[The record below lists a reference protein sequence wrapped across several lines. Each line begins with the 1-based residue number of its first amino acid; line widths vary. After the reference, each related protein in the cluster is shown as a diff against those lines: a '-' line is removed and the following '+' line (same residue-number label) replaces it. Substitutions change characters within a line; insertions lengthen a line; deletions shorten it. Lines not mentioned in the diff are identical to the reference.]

1 MKLILKNFLFIF
13 AAFVISC
20 NPTGSSFSPN
30 PEPVIPAEISIGSGM
45 FIFSYNNMDIE
56 VFYHVP
62 PSYAASSR
70 VVFALH
76 GGSRDAEGVRNNMI
90 QKSIDYNFILIA
102 PKFSSSNFSL
112 GDGYNLGNVYVDGD
126 NPSTDTLNDENEWS
140 FSIIEPLFDSV
151 KSSLS
156 IENEKYNLFG
166 FSAGAQ
172 FVHRF
177 IQFMPD
183 ARFNKVVAGAAGWYT
198 VPNNSIPFPYGY
210 QNSILISTNLND
222 LLSSDLHIQVGAL
235 DNNPNSAGLRHN
247 EYADAQGLNRVTRA
261 VHFFESGQNIAD
273 SNNYNFNW
281 SLHIIQGAGHNL
293 IPNAENACDLM
304 FN

>member
-20 NPTGSSFSPN
+20 DPTGSSFSPN

-151 KSSLS
+151 KSSLL
-156 IENEKYNLFG
+156 IESEKYNLFG

-210 QNSILISTNLND
+210 QNSILISSNLND

>member
-1 MKLILKNFLFIF
+1 MKSILKNFLLIF
-13 AAFVISC
+13 AALIISC

-30 PEPVIPAEISIGSGM
+30 PDPVIPADISIGEGM
-45 FIFSYNNMDIE
+45 FILSFNNIDVEVLYYVPESYT
-56 VFYHVP
+56 
-62 PSYAASSR
+62 ASSK

-76 GGSRDAEGVRNNMI
+76 GGSRDAESTRNSMI
-90 QKSIDYNFILIA
+90 QKSNEYNFILIA

-126 NPSTDTLNDENEWS
+126 NPTSNTLNNENEWS

-156 IENEKYNLFG
+156 LENDKYNMFG

-177 IQFMPD
+177 IQFKPN
-183 ARFNKVVAGAAGWYT
+183 ARFDKVVAGAAGWYT
-198 VPNNSIPFPYGY
+198 VPDNTIPFPYGY
-210 QNSILISTNLND
+210 ENSILNSANFDN
-222 LLSSDLHIQVGAL
+222 LLSSDLYIQVGAL

-261 VHFFESGQNIAD
+261 VHFFETGQNISE
-273 SNNYNFNW
+273 SNNYDFNW

-293 IPNAENACDLM
+293 IPNADNACNLM

>member
-1 MKLILKNFLFIF
+1 MKSIIKNFLLIF
-13 AAFVISC
+13 AAFIISC

-30 PEPVIPAEISIGSGM
+30 PDPVIPVDISIGEGM
-45 FIFSYNNMDIE
+45 FILSFNNVDIE
-56 VFYHVP
+56 VFCYVP
-62 PSYAASSR
+62 ESYTASSK

-76 GGSRDAEGVRNNMI
+76 GGSRDAEGIRNNMI

-126 NPSTDTLNDENEWS
+126 NPTTSTLNDENEWS

-156 IENEKYNLFG
+156 LESEKYNLFG

-177 IQFMPD
+177 IQFKPD
-183 ARFNKVVAGAAGWYT
+183 ARFDKVVAGAAGWYT
-198 VPNNSIPFPYGY
+198 VPDNSIPFPYGY
-210 QNSILISTNLND
+210 DNSILISTNLSD

-261 VHFFESGQNIAD
+261 VHFFETGQNIAE
-273 SNNYNFNW
+273 SSNYNFNW

>member
-1 MKLILKNFLFIF
+1 MKVILRKFTLIYILFIL
-13 AAFVISC
+13 SC
-20 NPTGSSFSPN
+20 DPAGSSFSPT
-30 PEPVIPAEISIGSGM
+30 PDPIIPAEINVGTEM
-45 FIFSYNNMDIE
+45 FIFSMNDIDFE

-62 PSYAASSR
+62 ATYNASSK

-90 QKSIDYNFILIA
+90 QKSNEYNFILIA

-126 NPSTDTLNDENEWS
+126 NPTSNTLNNENEWS

-156 IENEKYNLFG
+156 LENDKYNMFG

-177 IQFMPD
+177 IQFKPN
-183 ARFNKVVAGAAGWYT
+183 ARFDKVVAGAAGWYT
-198 VPNNSIPFPYGY
+198 VPDNTIPFPYGHE
-210 QNSILISTNLND
+210 NSILNSTNLDN
-222 LLSSDLHIQVGAL
+222 LLSLSLIHI
-235 DNNPNSAGLRHN
+235 
-247 EYADAQGLNRVTRA
+247 
-261 VHFFESGQNIAD
+261 
-273 SNNYNFNW
+273 
-281 SLHIIQGAGHNL
+281 
-293 IPNAENACDLM
+293 
-304 FN
+304 

>member
-1 MKLILKNFLFIF
+1 MKLILKNFLLIF
-13 AAFVISC
+13 AAFIISC

-30 PEPVIPAEISIGSGM
+30 PDPVIPADISIGEGM
-45 FIFSYNNMDIE
+45 FILSFNNMDIE

-62 PSYAASSR
+62 PSYTASSK

-76 GGSRDAEGVRNNMI
+76 GGSRDAEGIRNNMI

-126 NPSTDTLNDENEWS
+126 NPSANTLNDENEWS

-156 IENEKYNLFG
+156 IESEKYNLFG

-177 IQFMPD
+177 IQFKPD
-183 ARFNKVVAGAAGWYT
+183 ARFDKVVAGAAGWYT
-198 VPNNSIPFPYGY
+198 LPVNSIPFPYGY
-210 QNSILISTNLND
+210 DNSILISTNLSNL
-222 LLSSDLHIQVGAL
+222 LLSDLYIQVGAL

-261 VHFFESGQNIAD
+261 VHFFETGQNIAE
-273 SNNYNFNW
+273 SSNYNFNW

>member
-30 PEPVIPAEISIGSGM
+30 TEPVIPAEISIGSGM

-76 GGSRDAEGVRNNMI
+76 GGSRDAESIRNNLI
-90 QKSIDYNFILIA
+90 DKSNEYNLIVIA

-126 NPSTDTLNDENEWS
+126 NPSTSTLNNENEWS

-156 IENEKYNLFG
+156 LENDRYNMFG

-177 IQFMPD
+177 IQFKPD
-183 ARFNKVVAGAAGWYT
+183 ARFDKVVAGAAGWYT
-198 VPNNSIPFPYGY
+198 VPDSSIPFPYGY
-210 QNSILISTNLND
+210 DNSILVSTNMSD
-222 LLSSDLHIQVGAL
+222 LLSRNLFIQVGAF
-235 DNNPNSAGLRHN
+235 DNDPNSPGLRHN

-261 VHFFESGQNIAD
+261 VNFFETGQNFSN
-273 SNNYNFNW
+273 SNNLDFNW

-293 IPNAENACDLM
+293 NPNAENACNLM

>member
-1 MKLILKNFLFIF
+1 MNLILKYFLFIF
-13 AAFVISC
+13 AAFIISC

-30 PEPVIPAEISIGSGM
+30 PEPIIPAEISVGSGM
-45 FIFSYNNMDIE
+45 FIFSFNNMDIE

-62 PSYAASSR
+62 TSYTASSK

-76 GGSRDAEGVRNNMI
+76 GGSRDAEGIRNNMI

-126 NPSTDTLNDENEWS
+126 NPSTNTLNDENEWS

-156 IENEKYNLFG
+156 IESEKYNLFG

-177 IQFMPD
+177 IQFNPN

-210 QNSILISTNLND
+210 QNSILISTNLNN

-261 VHFFESGQNIAD
+261 VHFFETGQNIAE
-273 SNNYNFNW
+273 SSNYNFNW

>member
-1 MKLILKNFLFIF
+1 MKSIIKNFLLIF
-13 AAFVISC
+13 AAFIISC
-20 NPTGSSFSPN
+20 DPAGSSFSPN
-30 PEPVIPAEISIGSGM
+30 PDPVIPAEISIGEGT
-45 FIFSYNNMDIE
+45 FIFSLNNIDIE
-56 VFYHVP
+56 VFYYVP
-62 PSYAASSR
+62 ESYTASSK

-76 GGSRDAEGVRNNMI
+76 GGSRDAEGIRNNMI

-126 NPSTDTLNDENEWS
+126 NPSTSTLNDENEWS

-156 IENEKYNLFG
+156 LESEKYNLFG

-177 IQFMPD
+177 IQFKPD
-183 ARFNKVVAGAAGWYT
+183 ARFDKVVAGAAGWYT
-198 VPNNSIPFPYGY
+198 VPDNSITFPYGY
-210 QNSILISTNLND
+210 DNSILISTNLSN

-261 VHFFESGQNIAD
+261 VHFFETGQNIAE
-273 SNNYNFNW
+273 SSNYNFNW

>member
-13 AAFVISC
+13 AAIVISC
-20 NPTGSSFSPN
+20 DPTGSSFSPN

-156 IENEKYNLFG
+156 IESEKYNLFG

-183 ARFNKVVAGAAGWYT
+183 ARFNRVVAGAAGWYT

>member
-1 MKLILKNFLFIF
+1 MKLILKNFLLFFTVFI
-13 AAFVISC
+13 ISC
-20 NPTGSSFSPN
+20 SPAGSSFTPSPI
-30 PEPVIPAEISIGSGM
+30 PVIPAEISIGSGT
-45 FIFSYNNMDIE
+45 FIFSFNNIDIE

-62 PSYAASSR
+62 AAYSASSK

-90 QKSIDYNFILIA
+90 QKSIEYNFVLIA
-102 PKFSSSNFSL
+102 PKFSSQNFSL
-112 GDGYNLGNVYVDGD
+112 GDGYNLGNVYDDGD
-126 NPSTDTLNDENEWS
+126 NPSTSTLNDEDEWS

-151 KSSLS
+151 VSSLS
-156 IENEKYNLFG
+156 LTEEKYNLFG

-177 IQFMPD
+177 IQFKPN

-198 VPNNSIPFPYGY
+198 VPDNNIPFPYGLD
-210 QNSILISTNLND
+210 NSILTNTNLSN
-222 LLSSDLHIQVGAL
+222 LLSKDLYIQVGAL
-235 DNNPNSAGLRHN
+235 DNDPNSVGLRHN

-261 VHFFESGQNIAD
+261 VHFFENGQNIAE
-273 SNNYNFNW
+273 SSNYNLNW

-293 IPNAENACDLM
+293 IPNADNACDLM

>member
-1 MKLILKNFLFIF
+1 MKIILKNFLLTFTVFI
-13 AAFVISC
+13 ISC
-20 NPTGSSFSPN
+20 SPAGSSFTPSPI
-30 PEPVIPAEISIGSGM
+30 PVIPAEISIGSGT
-45 FIFSYNNMDIE
+45 FIFSFNDVDVE

-62 PSYAASSR
+62 ASYTASSK

-90 QKSIDYNFILIA
+90 QKSIEYNFVLIA
-102 PKFSSSNFSL
+102 PKFSSQNFSL
-112 GDGYNLGNVYVDGD
+112 GDGYNLGNVYEDGD
-126 NPSTDTLNDENEWS
+126 NPSTSTLNDEEEWS

-151 KSSLS
+151 VSSLS
-156 IENEKYNLFG
+156 LIEEKYNLFG

-177 IQFMPD
+177 IQFKPN

-198 VPNNSIPFPYGY
+198 VPDNNIPFPYGLD
-210 QNSILISTNLND
+210 NSILTNTNLSN
-222 LLSSDLHIQVGAL
+222 LLSKDLYIQVGAL
-235 DNNPNSAGLRHN
+235 DNDPNSVGLRHN

-261 VHFFESGQNIAD
+261 VHFFESGQNIAET
-273 SNNYNFNW
+273 NNYNLNW

-293 IPNAENACDLM
+293 IPNADNACDLM

>member
-1 MKLILKNFLFIF
+1 MTIIRLNPMKITLRKFALIYTIFIL
-13 AAFVISC
+13 SC
-20 NPTGSSFSPN
+20 DPTGSSFSPN
-30 PEPVIPAEISIGSGM
+30 PEPIIPAEINIGTGM
-45 FIFSYNNMDIE
+45 FVFSMNEIDFE

-62 PSYAASSR
+62 AAYSTSSK

-76 GGSRDAEGVRNNMI
+76 GGSRDAEGVRNTMI
-90 QKSIDYNFILIA
+90 QKSNEYNFILIA

-126 NPSTDTLNDENEWS
+126 NPTSNTLNNENEWS

-156 IENEKYNLFG
+156 LENDKYNMFG

-177 IQFMPD
+177 IQFKPD
-183 ARFNKVVAGAAGWYT
+183 ARFDKVVAGAAGWYT
-198 VPNNSIPFPYGY
+198 VPDNSIPFPYGY
-210 QNSILISTNLND
+210 DNSVLISTNLSN
-222 LLSSDLHIQVGAL
+222 LLASDLYIQVGAL

-247 EYADAQGLNRVTRA
+247 EYADAQVLIRLNRA
-261 VHFFESGQNIAD
+261 VHFFVTILNI
-273 SNNYNFNW
+273 S
-281 SLHIIQGAGHNL
+281 
-293 IPNAENACDLM
+293 
-304 FN
+304 

>member
-1 MKLILKNFLFIF
+1 MKLILKNFLLIF
-13 AAFVISC
+13 AAFIISC

-30 PEPVIPAEISIGSGM
+30 PEPIIPAEISIGSGM
-45 FIFSYNNMDIE
+45 FIFSFNNMDIE

-62 PSYAASSR
+62 TSYTASSK

-76 GGSRDAEGVRNNMI
+76 GGSRDAEGIRNNMI
-90 QKSIDYNFILIA
+90 QKSIDYNFIVIA

-126 NPSTDTLNDENEWS
+126 NPSTNTLNDENEWS

-156 IENEKYNLFG
+156 LESEKYNLFG

-177 IQFMPD
+177 IQFKPN
-183 ARFNKVVAGAAGWYT
+183 ARFDKVVAGAAGWYT

-210 QNSILISTNLND
+210 QNSILISTNLNN
-222 LLSSDLHIQVGAL
+222 LLSSDLHVQVGAL

-261 VHFFESGQNIAD
+261 VHFFETGQNIAD
-273 SNNYNFNW
+273 SSNYNFNW
-281 SLHIIQGAGHNL
+281 SLHIIQSAGHNL
-293 IPNAENACDLM
+293 IPNAENACDVM

>member
-1 MKLILKNFLFIF
+1 MKSILKNFLLIF
-13 AAFVISC
+13 AAFIISC
-20 NPTGSSFSPN
+20 DPAGSSFSPN
-30 PEPVIPAEISIGSGM
+30 PEPIIPAEINVGNGM
-45 FIFSYNNMDIE
+45 FIFSFNNIDVE

-62 PSYAASSR
+62 VSYSSSSKI
-70 VVFALH
+70 VFGLH
-76 GGSRDAEGVRNNMI
+76 GGSRDAEGLRDNMI
-90 QKSIDYNFILIA
+90 QKSVDYNFILIA
-102 PKFSSSNFSL
+102 PKFSSSDFSL

-126 NPSTDTLNDENEWS
+126 NPSTNTLNDEYEWS

-156 IENEKYNLFG
+156 IENDKYNLFG

-177 IQFMPD
+177 IQFKPD
-183 ARFNKVVAGAAGWYT
+183 ARFDKVVAGAAGWYT
-198 VPNNSIPFPYGY
+198 VPDNTIPFPYGFD
-210 QNSILISTNLND
+210 NSILNSTNLNN
-222 LLSSDLHIQVGAL
+222 LLSSDLFIQVGAL

-261 VHFFESGQNIAD
+261 VNFFETGQNIAE
-273 SNNYNFNW
+273 SLGFNLNW
-281 SLHIIQGAGHNL
+281 SIHVIQGAGHNL

>member
-1 MKLILKNFLFIF
+1 
-13 AAFVISC
+13 
-20 NPTGSSFSPN
+20 
-30 PEPVIPAEISIGSGM
+30 
-45 FIFSYNNMDIE
+45 MDIE

-62 PSYAASSR
+62 PSYTASSK

-76 GGSRDAEGVRNNMI
+76 GGSRDAEGIRNNMI

-126 NPSTDTLNDENEWS
+126 NPSANTLNDENEWS

-156 IENEKYNLFG
+156 IESEKYNLFG

-177 IQFMPD
+177 IQFKPD
-183 ARFNKVVAGAAGWYT
+183 ARFDKVVAGAAGWYT
-198 VPNNSIPFPYGY
+198 LPVNSIPFPYGY
-210 QNSILISTNLND
+210 DNSILISTNLSNL
-222 LLSSDLHIQVGAL
+222 LLSDLYIQVGAL

-261 VHFFESGQNIAD
+261 VHFFETGQNIAE
-273 SNNYNFNW
+273 SSNYNFNW

>member
-13 AAFVISC
+13 AAFIISC

-30 PEPVIPAEISIGSGM
+30 LEPVIPAEISIGSGM
-45 FIFSYNNMDIE
+45 FIFSYNNKDIE

-62 PSYAASSR
+62 PSYAASSK
-70 VVFALH
+70 VVFAMH

-90 QKSIDYNFILIA
+90 QKSIDYNFVLIA

-156 IENEKYNLFG
+156 IESEKYNLFG

>member
-1 MKLILKNFLFIF
+1 MKLILKNFLLFFTVFI
-13 AAFVISC
+13 ISC
-20 NPTGSSFSPN
+20 SPAGSSFTPSPI
-30 PEPVIPAEISIGSGM
+30 PVIPAEISIGSGT
-45 FIFSYNNMDIE
+45 FIFSFNNVDIE

-62 PSYAASSR
+62 VSYTASSK

-76 GGSRDAEGVRNNMI
+76 GGSREAEGVRNNMI
-90 QKSIDYNFILIA
+90 QKSIEYNFVLIA
-102 PKFSSSNFSL
+102 PKFSSQNFSL
-112 GDGYNLGNVYVDGD
+112 GDGYNLGNVYEDGD
-126 NPSTDTLNDENEWS
+126 NPSTSTLNDEEEWS

-151 KSSLS
+151 VSSLS
-156 IENEKYNLFG
+156 LIEEKYNLFG

-177 IQFMPD
+177 IQFKPN

-198 VPNNSIPFPYGY
+198 VPDNNIPFPYGLD
-210 QNSILISTNLND
+210 NSILTNNNLSN
-222 LLSSDLHIQVGAL
+222 LLSKDLYIQVGAL
-235 DNNPNSAGLRHN
+235 DNDPNSVGLRHN

-261 VHFFESGQNIAD
+261 VHFFQSGQNIAE
-273 SNNYNFNW
+273 SNNYNLNW

-293 IPNAENACDLM
+293 IPNADNACDLM

>member
-1 MKLILKNFLFIF
+1 MKIILKNFLLTFTVFI
-13 AAFVISC
+13 ISC
-20 NPTGSSFSPN
+20 SPAGSSFNPN
-30 PEPVIPAEISIGSGM
+30 PIPVIPAEIGIGSGT
-45 FIFSYNNMDIE
+45 FIFSFNDIDVE

-62 PSYAASSR
+62 ASYTASSK

-90 QKSIDYNFILIA
+90 QKSIEYNFVLIA
-102 PKFSSSNFSL
+102 PKFSSQNFSL
-112 GDGYNLGNVYVDGD
+112 GDGYNLGNVYEDGD
-126 NPSTDTLNDENEWS
+126 NPSTSTLNDEEEWS

-151 KSSLS
+151 VSSLS
-156 IENEKYNLFG
+156 LIEEKYNLFG

-177 IQFMPD
+177 IQFKPN

-198 VPNNSIPFPYGY
+198 VPENNIPFPYGLD
-210 QNSILISTNLND
+210 NSILTNTNLSN
-222 LLSSDLHIQVGAL
+222 LLSKDLYIQVGAL
-235 DNNPNSAGLRHN
+235 DNDPNSVGLRHN

-261 VHFFESGQNIAD
+261 VHFFESGQNIAES
-273 SNNYNFNW
+273 SNDNLNW

-293 IPNAENACDLM
+293 IPNADNACDLM

>member
-1 MKLILKNFLFIF
+1 MKLILRKILLFFLIF
-13 AAFVISC
+13 VMSC
-20 NPTGSSFSPN
+20 DPAGSSFTPN
-30 PEPVIPAEISIGSGM
+30 PDPIIPADINIGSGM
-45 FIFSYNNMDIE
+45 FIFSFNDIDIE

-62 PSYAASSR
+62 EAYSSSSKI
-70 VVFALH
+70 VIGLH
-76 GGSRDAEGVRNNMI
+76 GGSRDAESVRDNMI
-90 QKSIDYNFILIA
+90 QKSIDYNFVIIA
-102 PKFSSSNFSL
+102 PKLSSSNFSL
-112 GDGYNLGNVYVDGD
+112 GDGYILGNVYVDGD
-126 NPSTDTLNDENEWS
+126 NPSVNTLNEEDEWS

-156 IENEKYNLFG
+156 IENDKYNLFG

-177 IQFMPD
+177 ILFKPT
-183 ARFNKVVAGAAGWYT
+183 ARFDKVVAGAAGWYT
-198 VPNNSIPFPYGY
+198 VPDNTIPFPYGFD
-210 QNSILISTNLND
+210 NSILNSTNLNN
-222 LLSSDLHIQVGAL
+222 LLSSDLFIQVGAL

-261 VHFFESGQNIAD
+261 INFFETGQNIAE
-273 SNNYNFNW
+273 SLGFNLNW
-281 SLHIIQGAGHNL
+281 SIHVIQGAGHNL

>member
-1 MKLILKNFLFIF
+1 MKLILKNFLLFFTVFI
-13 AAFVISC
+13 ISC
-20 NPTGSSFSPN
+20 SPAGSSFTPSPI
-30 PEPVIPAEISIGSGM
+30 PVIPAEISIGSGT
-45 FIFSYNNMDIE
+45 FIFSFNNIDIE

-62 PSYAASSR
+62 AAYSASSK

-90 QKSIDYNFILIA
+90 QKSIEYNFVLIA
-102 PKFSSSNFSL
+102 PKFSSQNFSL
-112 GDGYNLGNVYVDGD
+112 GDGYNLGNVYDDGD
-126 NPSTDTLNDENEWS
+126 NPSTSTLNDEDEWS

-151 KSSLS
+151 VSSLS
-156 IENEKYNLFG
+156 LTEEKYNLFG

-177 IQFMPD
+177 IQFKPN

-198 VPNNSIPFPYGY
+198 VPDNNIPFPYGLD
-210 QNSILISTNLND
+210 NSILINTNLSN
-222 LLSSDLHIQVGAL
+222 LLSKDLYIQVGAL
-235 DNNPNSAGLRHN
+235 DNDPNSVGLRHN

-261 VHFFESGQNIAD
+261 VHFFESGQNIAE
-273 SNNYNFNW
+273 SSNYNLNW

-293 IPNAENACDLM
+293 IPNADNACDLM

>member
-1 MKLILKNFLFIF
+1 MKSILKNFLLIF
-13 AAFVISC
+13 AAFIISC

-30 PEPVIPAEISIGSGM
+30 PDPVIPADISIGEGM
-45 FIFSYNNMDIE
+45 FILSFNNVDIE
-56 VFYHVP
+56 VFYYVP
-62 PSYAASSR
+62 ESYTASSK

-76 GGSRDAEGVRNNMI
+76 GGSRDAEGIRNNMI

-126 NPSTDTLNDENEWS
+126 NPTTSTLNDENEWS

-156 IENEKYNLFG
+156 LESEKYNLFG

-177 IQFMPD
+177 IQFKPD
-183 ARFNKVVAGAAGWYT
+183 ARFDKVVAGAAGWYT
-198 VPNNSIPFPYGY
+198 VPDNSIPFPYGY
-210 QNSILISTNLND
+210 NNSILISTNLSD
-222 LLSSDLHIQVGAL
+222 LLSSDLYIQVGAL

-261 VHFFESGQNIAD
+261 VHFFETGQNIAE
-273 SNNYNFNW
+273 SSNYNFNW

>member
-1 MKLILKNFLFIF
+1 MKSIIKNFLLIF
-13 AAFVISC
+13 AAFIISC

-30 PEPVIPAEISIGSGM
+30 PDPVIPADISIAEGM
-45 FIFSYNNMDIE
+45 LILSFNNVDIE
-56 VFYHVP
+56 VFYYVP
-62 PSYAASSR
+62 ESYTASSK

-76 GGSRDAEGVRNNMI
+76 GGSRDAEGIRNNMI

-126 NPSTDTLNDENEWS
+126 NPTTSTLNDENEWS

-156 IENEKYNLFG
+156 LESEKYNLFG

-177 IQFMPD
+177 IQFKPD
-183 ARFNKVVAGAAGWYT
+183 ARFDKVVAGAAGWYT
-198 VPNNSIPFPYGY
+198 VPDNSIPFPYGY
-210 QNSILISTNLND
+210 DNSILISTNLSN

-261 VHFFESGQNIAD
+261 VHFFETGQNIAE
-273 SNNYNFNW
+273 SSNYNFNW

>member
-1 MKLILKNFLFIF
+1 MKSILKNFLLIF
-13 AAFVISC
+13 AAFIISC

-30 PEPVIPAEISIGSGM
+30 PDPVIPADISIGEGM
-45 FIFSYNNMDIE
+45 FILSFNNFDIE
-56 VFYHVP
+56 VFYYVP
-62 PSYAASSR
+62 ESYTASSK

-76 GGSRDAEGVRNNMI
+76 GGSRDAEGIRNNMI

-126 NPSTDTLNDENEWS
+126 NPSTSTLNDENEWS

-156 IENEKYNLFG
+156 LESEKYNLFG

-177 IQFMPD
+177 IQFKPD
-183 ARFNKVVAGAAGWYT
+183 ARFDKVVAGAAGWYT
-198 VPNNSIPFPYGY
+198 VPDNSIPFPYGY
-210 QNSILISTNLND
+210 DNSILISTNLSN

-261 VHFFESGQNIAD
+261 VHFFETGQNIAE
-273 SNNYNFNW
+273 SSNYNFNW

>member
-1 MKLILKNFLFIF
+1 MKSILKNFLLIF
-13 AAFVISC
+13 AAFIISC
-20 NPTGSSFSPN
+20 DPAGSSFSPN
-30 PEPVIPAEISIGSGM
+30 PEPIIPAEINVGNGM
-45 FIFSYNNMDIE
+45 FIFSFNNIDVE

-62 PSYAASSR
+62 VSYSSSSKI
-70 VVFALH
+70 VFGLH
-76 GGSRDAEGVRNNMI
+76 GGSRDAEGLRDNMI
-90 QKSIDYNFILIA
+90 QKSVDYNFILIA
-102 PKFSSSNFSL
+102 PKFSSSDFSL

-126 NPSTDTLNDENEWS
+126 NPTSNTLNNENEWS

-156 IENEKYNLFG
+156 IESEKYNLFG

-177 IQFMPD
+177 IQFKPNT
-183 ARFNKVVAGAAGWYT
+183 RFDKVVAGAAGWYT
-198 VPNNSIPFPYGY
+198 VPDYSIPFPYGY
-210 QNSILISTNLND
+210 ENSILNSTSLNNL
-222 LLSSDLHIQVGAL
+222 LTSDLYIQVGAL
-235 DNNPNSAGLRHN
+235 DNNPNSTGLRHN

-261 VHFFESGQNIAD
+261 VHFFETGQNIAE
-273 SNNYNFNW
+273 SSNYNFNW

>member
-1 MKLILKNFLFIF
+1 MKILLKNFLLTFTVFI
-13 AAFVISC
+13 ISC
-20 NPTGSSFSPN
+20 SPAGSSFTPSPI
-30 PEPVIPAEISIGSGM
+30 PVIPAEISIGSGT
-45 FIFSYNNMDIE
+45 FIFSFNDVDVE

-62 PSYAASSR
+62 ASYTASSK

-76 GGSRDAEGVRNNMI
+76 GGSRDAEGVRDNMI
-90 QKSIDYNFILIA
+90 QKSIEYNFVLIA
-102 PKFSSSNFSL
+102 PKFSSQNFSL
-112 GDGYNLGNVYVDGD
+112 GDGYNLGNVYEDGD
-126 NPSTDTLNDENEWS
+126 NPSTSTLNDEEEWS

-151 KSSLS
+151 VSSLS
-156 IENEKYNLFG
+156 LIEEKYNLFG

-177 IQFMPD
+177 IQFKPN

-198 VPNNSIPFPYGY
+198 VPDNNIPFPYGLD
-210 QNSILISTNLND
+210 NSILTNTNLSN
-222 LLSSDLHIQVGAL
+222 LLSKDLYIQVGAL
-235 DNNPNSAGLRHN
+235 DNDPNSVGLRHN

-261 VHFFESGQNIAD
+261 VHFFESGQNIAE
-273 SNNYNFNW
+273 SNNYNLNW

-293 IPNAENACDLM
+293 IPNADNACDLM